1 MAHSWRTGP
10 RPLAILLAAGF
21 AWLAPDSGA
30 IALGDAQVRSALGES
45 LDLRVPVT
53 IDRGESVEPSCFT
66 LAREPA
72 TEIPRLGAAS
82 ISIER
87 SAQGTVLR
95 IRSST
100 PVDDP
105 ALMVGIIA
113 TCAGLANPYRRDY
126 SILVGQRPVAA
137 VAPSAAPLSI
147 VATLIARVGDTL
159 ESISNAIFPGN
170 RGAKK
175 SYIDALRAT
184 NPPLA
189 ALADTDPI
197 PVDTPVA
204 LPDLRTFARAL
215 APAQTRIASTPRA
228 EPAAPPPARSD
239 VERPAAPRAPRA
251 PRVAAAP
258 REKPVAPPVIEAR
271 ARPERAAPVVLP
283 PHRTARGK
291 SAPGYQLKLSSGEV
305 DLTRSRAF
313 DDRMRAQL
321 RDRQLILDADDQ
333 VAAVLALRNSV
344 KQLETR
350 VAELQLKLAGMPA
363 SFPPAKAEPAPAPR
377 IVEPPKPPV
386 AEKAAPKVV
395 EPAKPVAVEPPKP
408 VVVEP
413 RKPVV
418 IEPPKPV
425 AIQPSPPPVV
435 EPPRTARVEPTKPA
449 PIEPPP
455 VAMGQPEARTPPP
468 AASTPAAPPPAPRA
482 AAKPGEIEGA
492 IQAYWLWAL
501 LALVVAALVIL
512 VWRLARRRS
521 EVTYEEETEEGAV
534 EGAVDEPIVVAE
546 EFERQDPILE
556 EESVAE
562 EFERRSMESDA
573 SLATRLPTE
582 GADDLRR
589 RYIEERFPEILN
601 RTIVLDDPD
610 SVVKGAR
617 LFYEDG
623 ALARSI
629 ELLHFAVERRP
640 EEVKTWLALFEIF
653 RLERLSGQF
662 ADLAFRFKEEHG
674 KSDYWRKVQFF
685 GREIDPGNTLYQDES
700 FKSFETI
707 GPSEARRIAAES
719 TFDPI
724 AENWLNAPMDFQ
736 NEVLANELRKALM
749 AQAGIN
755 EQDLVPNPMP
765 ALRNVEMFTVA

>member
-1 MAHSWRTGP
+1 MAHSWRTGS
-10 RPLAILLAAGF
+10 RPLAILLAAGLASF
-21 AWLAPDSGA
+21 ASDSGA
-30 IALGDAQVRSALGES
+30 IALGDALVRSALGEN
-45 LDLRVPVT
+45 LDVRIPVMME
-53 IDRGESVEPSCFT
+53 RGESIEPSCFT

-87 SAQGTVLR
+87 SAQGTLLR

-100 PVDDP
+100 PTDDP
-105 ALMVGIIA
+105 ALMVGIVA

-126 SILVGQRPVAA
+126 SILVGKRPVATA
-137 VAPSAAPLSI
+137 GPSAAPLSI
-147 VATLIARVGDTL
+147 VATLMARVGDTL
-159 ESISNAIFPGN
+159 ESIASAVFPSN
-170 RGAKK
+170 RSVKK
-175 SYIDALRAT
+175 SYIEALRAS

-189 ALADTDPI
+189 SLADGDPI
-197 PVDTPVA
+197 PLDTPIA
-204 LPDLRTFARAL
+204 LPDLRTFARAR
-215 APAQTRIASTPRA
+215 PPVETQVASALRA
-228 EPAAPPPARSD
+228 EPAAPPPRRD
-239 VERPAAPRAPRA
+239 VERPAVKPAP

-258 REKPVAPPVIEAR
+258 REKPVAPPVIEPR
-271 ARPERAAPVVLP
+271 VRSERPPPVILP

-291 SAPGYQLKLSSGEV
+291 STPGYQLKLSSGEV
-305 DLTRSRAF
+305 DLTRSRAI

-321 RDRQLILDADDQ
+321 RDRQLMLDADDQ

-350 VAELQLKLAGMPA
+350 VAELQLKLAGMPS
-363 SFPPAKAEPAPAPR
+363 SFPPAKAEPAPPAPR
-377 IVEPPKPPV
+377 IVELPKPAAVEKAPPK
-386 AEKAAPKVV
+386 
-395 EPAKPVAVEPPKP
+395 VEPPKP

-413 RKPVV
+413 
-418 IEPPKPV
+418 PPKPV
-425 AIQPSPPPVV
+425 VV
-435 EPPRTARVEPTKPA
+435 EPPKAVAIVPPKPA
-449 PIEPPP
+449 PVEPPKVAVVEPP
-455 VAMGQPEARTPPP
+455 VRPP
-468 AASTPAAPPPAPRA
+468 APVASTPSTPSPAPKA
-482 AAKPGEIEGA
+482 TAKPGEFESA
-492 IQAYWLWAL
+492 IQEYWLWGL
-501 LALVVAALVIL
+501 FGVVVLVIVIL
-512 VWRLARRRS
+512 VWRLARRRA
-521 EVTYEEETEEGAV
+521 ETAYEMEEEVAE
-534 EGAVDEPIVVAE
+534 EPIVVAE
-546 EFERQDPILE
+546 EFEREEPIPAD
-556 EESVAE
+556 ESVAE
-562 EFERRSMESDA
+562 ELERRSMESDA

-601 RTIVLDDPD
+601 RTIVLDDAD
-610 SVVKGAR
+610 SVIKGAR

-623 ALARSI
+623 ALARAI

-640 EEVKTWLALFEIF
+640 EEVRTWLALFEIF

-700 FKSFETI
+700 IKSFETI
-707 GPSEARRIAAES
+707 GPREARKIAQE
-719 TFDPI
+719 FDPV

-749 AQAGIN
+749 AKAGIT